1 MTALRCTQKLLT
13 SMKVKPSAPPTS
25 SANRLG
31 DWSLNLLHTRP
42 KLVVAI
48 SEHDRLGLVLE
59 AAPYAT
65 LPQRFIGAV
74 FMQLLAI
81 GVPPD
86 LAQHECDAMQP
97 LTITSTTPYANR
109 LSLQANLKDYAW
121 LAELWWMER
130 DKSLAAINARL
141 ADNIVSINGKLEFP
155 WKFVLNRL
163 SAQQP
168 AAIVT
173 APSKGAPRRLVD
185 FDPATLV
192 RKDA

>member
-13 SMKVKPSAPPTS
+13 AMKVAPSAPPTLN
-25 SANRLG
+25 ANRLG

-42 KLVVAI
+42 KLVVAV

-65 LPQRFIGAV
+65 LPQRFAEAV
-74 FMQLLAI
+74 FVQLLAI

-86 LAQHECDAMQP
+86 LARRECDAMLP
-97 LTITSTTPYANR
+97 LTITATTPYPNR
-109 LSLQANLKDYAW
+109 LSLQTNMKDYAR
-121 LAELWWMER
+121 LAELWLMDR
-130 DKSLAAINARL
+130 DKSLAEINARL

-155 WKFVLNRL
+155 REFVLNRL
-163 SAQQP
+163 SVQQP
-168 AAIVT
+168 ATIVT
-173 APSKGAPRRLVD
+173 APSNAVPRRLVD
-185 FDPATLV
+185 FDPATLA

>member
-1 MTALRCTQKLLT
+1 MTALRCTQKLL
-13 SMKVKPSAPPTS
+13 SAMKVAPSAPPAPG
-25 SANRLG
+25 ANRLG

-65 LPQRFIGAV
+65 LPQRFAEAV
-74 FMQLLAI
+74 FVQLLAI

-86 LAQHECDAMQP
+86 LARRERDAMQP

-121 LAELWWMER
+121 LAELWLMER
-130 DKSLAAINARL
+130 DKSLTEINARL

-163 SAQQP
+163 KQGEKFAQNGE
-168 AAIVT
+168 V
-173 APSKGAPRRLVD
+173 
-185 FDPATLV
+185 
-192 RKDA
+192 